1 MEQAVQDRIEEVV
14 PSQNGIERFPRRTKW
29 TTEEHFDNSGNLR
42 SCYLPDYDA
51 CRMDR
56 EDCLVLP

>member
-14 PSQNGIERFPRRTKW
+14 QTQNAVERFPRRTKW

-51 CRMDR
+51 MDR
-56 EDCLVLP
+56 EDF